1 MTKYREIL
9 NQWRVP
15 DGKSTDQ
22 AWLDM
27 QAKMT
32 QRKASAKV
40 VAFSWKP
47 LISVAAAAA
56 IIVGLVLI
64 WPQDDLKIFQCMAGR
79 TEVVTLPDESKAT
92 LNAGSSLTF
101 SEDWGNER
109 SVELKGQ
116 AFFEVIKGSTFRV
129 VTPGGVVE
137 VLGTSFDVFSRESEF
152 RVACRTGKVRVS
164 AGKQSVEIAPGFTA
178 ILENNR
184 LLVGE
189 FELADPDWRNGEFI
203 YRDAPLGQVFEELGR
218 QFNVKMDI
226 PAIVNRRYTGRFSN
240 KNLEDAL
247 QLICTPMGL
256 IYSIDNSNHVIVQE
270 GQVVK

>member
-1 MTKYREIL
+1 MSKYREIL
-9 NQWRVP
+9 DQWKVP
-15 DGKSTDQ
+15 EGKSVDQ

-27 QAKMT
+27 QAKMA
-32 QRKASAKV
+32 KAETTPKM

-64 WPQDDLKIFQCMAGR
+64 WPQDELKSFNCLAGR
-79 TEVVTLPDESKAT
+79 TEMIALPDQSKAT
-92 LNAGSSLTF
+92 LNAGSTLTF
-101 SEDWGNER
+101 SDDWSGER

-116 AFFEVIKGSTFRV
+116 AFFEVMKGSTFRV
-129 VTPGGVVE
+129 VTSTGVVE
-137 VLGTSFDVFSRESEF
+137 VLGTSFDVYSRDADF

-178 ILENNR
+178 VWENNR

-203 YRDAPLGQVFEELGR
+203 YHDAPLAQVLEELGR
-218 QFNVKMDI
+218 QFNVNMDV
-226 PAIVNRRYTGRFSN
+226 PAIENRRYTGRFSN
-240 KNLEDAL
+240 KNLDDAL
-247 QLICTPMGL
+247 QLICAPMGL
-256 IYSIDNSNHVIVQE
+256 MYRIENGNHVIIE
-270 GQVVK
+270 ESQVVK